1 MTRHLKELKTCV
13 LAILVAM
20 LCVATAHAEDAP
32 KAPATSLISNGDFET
47 LVDGKAKDWGLKDN
61 ATLGVEDGNH
71 FLRLKTVKPGETVM
85 VYRLINLPADAK
97 ALELKF
103 KVRYEG
109 IKVGKQNYFDGRIMM
124 NFLNA
129 EKKKTGAKAP
139 AFKGS
144 QAEWKERSQQMKV
157 PEGAESLEMMF
168 TLFQA
173 EAGQLDFDD
182 VTLTPID
189 AAAMK
194 EPAQPAA
201 PKSVVLAAA
210 IPVPDAA
217 SLPPELKVK
226 GNQIVDANG
235 KTVWL
240 QGVAVPSLE
249 WNPKGDNML
258 QSCEVAIRDWKANV
272 IRIPV
277 KDAFWNGL
285 GEKKIP
291 PNDAK
296 AYQQLID
303 DIVNYCSGKG
313 VYVVIDLHRFR
324 APREEQA
331 VFWKEVAEKYK
342 NNPAVLFEL
351 FNEAHGI
358 SWEIWKNGGVVT
370 DKKKKEGVVDENNE
384 ETTSFTAIGHQQL
397 IDTVRATGA
406 KNIVIVGGLDWSY
419 DLSGVLNGFELDD
432 KGGNGIVYSTHVYPW
447 KSKWKEKFMSVAE
460 KHPIFIGETGAPLER
475 YSFIPPSQH
484 EDPYTWVPDML
495 GVIQQHK
502 YHWTAWAFHPK
513 CGPEAIKDW
522 NYTPTAHW
530 GAFAKQAL
538 LGEKTFEVKKLR

>member
-1 MTRHLKELKTCV
+1 MTRKLIDLKTHL
-13 LAILVAM
+13 LAMLIAM
-20 LCVATAHAEDAP
+20 LCFAPLHAQDAEAP
-32 KAPATSLISNGDFET
+32 KSLIPNGDFET
-47 LVDGKAKDWGLKDN
+47 LEDGKPKGWGLKGG
-61 ATLGVEDGNH
+61 ATLGEENGNH
-71 FLRLKTVKPGETVM
+71 FLRLKSANAGETVM
-85 VYRLINLPADAK
+85 VYRLIKVSEGTK

-124 NFLNA
+124 NFLNE
-129 EKKKTGAKAP
+129 EKKKTSVKAP
-139 AFKGS
+139 AFKGT
-144 QAEWKERSQQMKV
+144 QAEWKDRSQKMNV
-157 PEGAESLEMMF
+157 PEGAKELEMMF

-173 EAGQLDFDD
+173 EAGQIDFDD
-182 VTLTPID
+182 VSLTPTEPV
-189 AAAMK
+189 AAS
-194 EPAQPAA
+194 EPNKPAA
-201 PKSVVLAAA
+201 PVSAVAAMA
-210 IPVPDAA
+210 IIPAPDASA
-217 SLPPELKVK
+217 LPAMLKVQ

-249 WNPKGDNML
+249 WNPKGDNMMK
-258 QSCEVAIRDWKANV
+258 SCEVAISEWKANV

-277 KDAFWNGL
+277 KEAFWWGK

-291 PNDAK
+291 ANDAK

-303 DIVNYCSGKG
+303 NIVNYCAGRG

-324 APREEQA
+324 APRQEHA
-331 VFWKEVAEKYK
+331 DFWKEVAEKYK
-342 NNPAVLFEL
+342 NHPAVMFEL

-358 SWEIWKNGGVVT
+358 SWEIWKDGGVVT
-370 DKKKKEGVVDENNE
+370 DKKKKEGVVDENTE
-384 ETTSFTAIGHQQL
+384 ETTSFTAIGHQDL

-419 DLSGVLNGFELDD
+419 DLSGILNGFALDD

-447 KSKWKEKFMSVAE
+447 KKKWKEKFMQVAE
-460 KHPIFIGETGAPLER
+460 KHPIFIGETGAPAER
-475 YSFIPPSQH
+475 YSFIPPEAH

-495 GVIQQHK
+495 GVIQQNK

-513 CGPEAIKDW
+513 CGPEAISDW